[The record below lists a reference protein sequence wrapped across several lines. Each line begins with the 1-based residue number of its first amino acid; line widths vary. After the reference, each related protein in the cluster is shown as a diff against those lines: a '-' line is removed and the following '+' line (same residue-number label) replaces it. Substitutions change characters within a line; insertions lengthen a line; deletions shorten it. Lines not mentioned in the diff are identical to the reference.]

1 MLMGGILPSAITT
14 THVERLIN
22 ERSGKKKVFS
32 FSGHRYE
39 GHSWGE
45 LLSDMGATPQSIA
58 QIITIITN
66 FLVASA
72 SYGIY
77 GGPRALEA
85 LAAARAALVA
95 LPEQFALIATRIIRS
110 IRKVSPSYT
119 QRQRAAFIAEQDP
132 YKALKM
138 MQFAP
143 GASFR
148 KGRLS
153 VLPTSLADQLGEYRR
168 NLGLRLKSSGAS
180 LRRARRL
187 TGIKDFVPQYSPAL
201 ELPMNL
207 NLSNAQTLNPDL
219 YDRVAAEVSDA
230 VRARLNKGRAK
241 SRLTTA
247 DLIRQAV
254 TSPSY
259 FGTSAFTT
267 SEVEALVNRMYQNA
281 QDEYTKAAS
290 AYAAL
295 QLPAVQAQL
304 ESLQRQAIPATPSSI
319 PGSPLTTP
327 GTPLSP
333 TEATLAAAAAAAA
346 ADAARQGVMR

>member
-32 FSGHRYE
+32 FNNHRYE

-45 LLSDMGATPQSIA
+45 LLTDMGASPQSIA

-66 FLVASA
+66 FLIASA

-95 LPEQFALIATRIIRS
+95 LPEQYALIATRIIRS
-110 IRKVSPSYT
+110 IRKVSPSYA

-153 VLPTSLADQLGEYRR
+153 VLPTSLANQLGEYRR
-168 NLGLRLKSSGAS
+168 DLDLRLKSSGAS

-187 TGIKDFVPQYSPAL
+187 TGNKDFVPQYSPAL
-201 ELPMNL
+201 ELPMG
-207 NLSNAQTLNPDL
+207 LSLSTAQTLNPGL

-230 VRARLNKGRAK
+230 VRARLNKGRAR
-241 SRLTTA
+241 SRLTRA
-247 DLIRQAV
+247 DLVRQAV
-254 TSPSY
+254 ASPSY
-259 FGTSAFTT
+259 FGTSAFTP
-267 SEVEALVNRMYQNA
+267 SEVDALVNRMYQNA

-295 QLPAVQAQL
+295 QLPAVQAQM
-304 ESLQRQAIPATPSSI
+304 ESLQRAIIPGTPSSI
-319 PGSPLTTP
+319 PGSPLTSTP
-327 GTPLSP
+327 GSPL
-333 TEATLAAAAAAAA
+333 TTTGALAAAAAA
-346 ADAARQGVMR
+346 ADAAMMQ

>member
-14 THVERLIN
+14 AHVERLIN

-32 FSGHRYE
+32 YNGRRYE

-45 LLSDMGATPQSIA
+45 LLSDMGASAQSIA

-66 FLVASA
+66 FLIASA

-95 LPEQFALIATRIIRS
+95 LPEQYALITTRIIRS
-110 IRKVSPSYT
+110 IRKVSPSYA

-153 VLPTSLADQLGEYRR
+153 VLSTSLANQLGDYRR
-168 NLGLRLKSSGAS
+168 DMDLRLKSSGAS

-187 TGIKDFVPQYSPAL
+187 TGIKDFVPQYSSAL
-201 ELPMNL
+201 VLPMGL
-207 NLSNAQTLNPDL
+207 DVSTAQTLNPDL
-219 YDRVAAEVSDA
+219 YKRVAAEVSEA

-247 DLIRQAV
+247 DLVRQAYA
-254 TSPSY
+254 SPSY
-259 FGTSAFTT
+259 FGTSAYTPT
-267 SEVEALVNRMYQNA
+267 EVDALVNQMHQNA
-281 QDEYTKAAS
+281 QDEYSKAAS

-295 QLPAVQAQL
+295 QLPTLQAQMAAL
-304 ESLQRQAIPATPSSI
+304 RDQMIPDTPPSFPSSPA
-319 PGSPLTTP
+319 PGSPS
-327 GTPLSP
+327 GANS
-333 TEATLAAAAAAAA
+333 AAAAAAAA
-346 ADAARQGVMR
+346 LAAAAANAARGAVMQ

>member
-1 MLMGGILPSAITT
+1 MGGILPSAITT

-32 FSGHRYE
+32 FNNHRYE

-45 LLSDMGATPQSIA
+45 LLSDMGASAQNIA

-66 FLVASA
+66 FLIASA

-95 LPEQFALIATRIIRS
+95 LPEHYALIATRIIRS
-110 IRKVSPSYT
+110 IRKVSPSYA

-153 VLPTSLADQLGEYRR
+153 VLPTSLANQLGDYRR
-168 NLGLRLKSSGAS
+168 DLDLRLKSSGAS

-187 TGIKDFVPQYSPAL
+187 TGIKNFVPQYSSAL
-201 ELPMNL
+201 ALPMDL
-207 NLSNAQTLNPDL
+207 DVSSAQTLNPDL
-219 YDRVAAEVSDA
+219 YERVAAEVSNA
-230 VRARLNKGRAK
+230 VRARLNKGRAR
-241 SRLTTA
+241 SRLTRA
-247 DLIRQAV
+247 DLVRQAV
-254 TSPSY
+254 ASPSY
-259 FGTSAFTT
+259 FGTSAFTPT
-267 SEVEALVNRMYQNA
+267 EVDALVNRMYQNA

-295 QLPAVQAQL
+295 QLPAVQAQMAA
-304 ESLQRQAIPATPSSI
+304 LQDQILPGTPPSIPSSPL
-319 PGSPLTTP
+319 PGSPS
-327 GTPLSP
+327 G
-333 TEATLAAAAAAAA
+333 ADAAAAAALAAAAAN
-346 ADAARQGVMR
+346 AARGAVLQ

>member
-32 FSGHRYE
+32 FNNHRYE

-45 LLSDMGATPQSIA
+45 LLSDMGASAQNIA

-66 FLVASA
+66 FLIASA

-95 LPEQFALIATRIIRS
+95 LPEHYALIATRIIRS
-110 IRKVSPSYT
+110 IRKVSPSYA

-153 VLPTSLADQLGEYRR
+153 VLPTSLANQLGDYRR
-168 NLGLRLKSSGAS
+168 DLDLRLKSSGAS

-187 TGIKDFVPQYSPAL
+187 TGIKNFVPQYSSAL
-201 ELPMNL
+201 ALPMDL
-207 NLSNAQTLNPDL
+207 DVSSAQTLNPDL
-219 YDRVAAEVSDA
+219 YERVAAEVSNA
-230 VRARLNKGRAK
+230 VRARLNKGRAR
-241 SRLTTA
+241 SRLTRA
-247 DLIRQAV
+247 DLVRQAV
-254 TSPSY
+254 ASPSY
-259 FGTSAFTT
+259 FGTSAFTPT
-267 SEVEALVNRMYQNA
+267 EVDALVNRMYQNA

-295 QLPAVQAQL
+295 QLPAVQAQMAA
-304 ESLQRQAIPATPSSI
+304 LQDQILPGTPPSIPSSPL
-319 PGSPLTTP
+319 PGSPS
-327 GTPLSP
+327 G
-333 TEATLAAAAAAAA
+333 ADAAAAAALAAAAAN
-346 ADAARQGVMR
+346 AARGAVLQ